1 MNLFVW
7 SWGQTILLSKN
18 PLVIRL
24 CYTKRKYMKQYI
36 DSILD
41 PEITLKK
48 GKERKGILLNER
60 NSFECFQGYFYVS
73 L

>member
-1 MNLFVW
+1 
-7 SWGQTILLSKN
+7 
-18 PLVIRL
+18 
-24 CYTKRKYMKQYI
+24 MKQCI